1 MSDEFF
7 SKSNVATIY
16 EIVKSQV
23 VKSMNYDISIEPH
36 WEASI
41 INVMKKVYA
50 MQAQYR
56 ISPSTPIKEKMRILS
71 QKAIQFAVYH
81 IQTEIQKSRQQLASR
96 SSFTQQAPQ
105 QQPKVAPPS
114 VFEQQSQL
122 GNNMMSQHNPY
133 SNQIQS
139 MNTKMSQPVNSSY
152 ESMSRGREVMEQK
165 PAPINFQ
172 DTKVETTNTDIQKSY
187 EEMLR
192 NRANVNVPAQPSSGQ
207 QQPNTG
213 ISDYNTMKQQ
223 TPSNMDESF
232 MPSNSTDEPEY
243 LSFFNSTTVS
253 EPTNISASNMNGDSM
268 NYSELI
274 RASNMMD
281 VAKQEPIKME
291 VKKESVQPMMSQMN
305 QPVNQMM
312 MGQAMSQ
319 MNQPANQMM
328 MGQSMMSQM
337 NQPANQ
343 MMMSQP
349 MNQPMGQQM
358 NQMMVQPMSQPVNQA
373 TNQMMGQPIIQS
385 VSHQQAI
392 TREAIQVLPP
402 EHRYV
407 QETYPTN
414 IAQGDL
420 NPLKKKIVNK
430 VLSFCTRFR
439 SNYEETSATDFTF
452 NLPYPLKNV
461 LSMKL
466 ASFELPIS
474 NYRYSDK
481 KGSNKMTITDACGS
495 HVLIIPDGNYQAMDF
510 DNYIVDVLSWYP
522 DLSGRYM
529 IEVSPFTGKTTVTN
543 LSGDSFDMDFSQ
555 SNLDLKRNMGW
566 IWGFRKPF
574 YTGSYVYESEGIYN
588 SDGPDY
594 IYFVVNDYTLVEADH
609 IVGMFENSYIDKNI
623 LARLTVSTDKFQ
635 VLVNLMPDTFK
646 KREYHGP
653 INISRL
659 SIKLLDE
666 YGIPLD
672 LNNMDYSFSLEFELG
687 YNY

>member
-7 SKSNVATIY
+7 SKSNVSTIY

-36 WEASI
+36 WEPSI
-41 INVMKKVYA
+41 INVMKKVFA

-56 ISPSTPIKEKMRILS
+56 ISPSTPIKDKLRILS

-81 IQTEIQKSRQQLASR
+81 IQTEIQKSRQQLSSR
-96 SSFTQQAPQ
+96 SAFTQQAPQ
-105 QQPKVAPPS
+105 QPKVTPPS

-122 GNNMMSQHNPY
+122 GNNMMSQQNPY

-139 MNTKMSQPVNSSY
+139 INTKMTQPVNSTY
-152 ESMSRGREVMEQK
+152 ESMARGREVMEQK

-172 DTKVETTNTDIQKSY
+172 DTKVETSNTDIQKSY

-192 NRANVNVPAQPSSGQ
+192 NRANINVPAQPSSGQ
-207 QQPNTG
+207 QPMSTG
-213 ISDYNTMKQQ
+213 ITDYNSMKQQ
-223 TPSNMDESF
+223 TPSNIEESF
-232 MPSNSTDEPEY
+232 MASSSDEPEY

-253 EPTNISASNMNGDSM
+253 EPINLSSSGSMNGDNM

-291 VKKESVQPMMSQMN
+291 VKKDTVQPMMNQPMMAQPMMNQPMMAQPMMSQPMMN
-305 QPVNQMM
+305 QPM
-312 MGQAMSQ
+312 
-319 MNQPANQMM
+319 MNQPM
-328 MGQSMMSQM
+328 M
-337 NQPANQ
+337 NQPMMNQ
-343 MMMSQP
+343 PMMSQP
-349 MNQPMGQQM
+349 MMAQPMMAQPMMNQPMM
-358 NQMMVQPMSQPVNQA
+358 TPA
-373 TNQMMGQPIIQS
+373 

-392 TREAIQVLPP
+392 TREPIQVLPP

-407 QETYPTN
+407 QETYPTS

-420 NPLKKKIVNK
+420 NPLKKKIVTK
-430 VLSFCTRFR
+430 VLSFDTRFR

-474 NYRYSDK
+474 NYRYAES
-481 KGSNKMTITDACGS
+481 KGSNKVTITDSCGN
-495 HVLIIPDGNYQAMDF
+495 HTLIMPDGNYQAMDF
-510 DNYIVDVLSWYP
+510 DNYIKSVLSWYP
-522 DLSGRYM
+522 DLSGRYS
-529 IEVSPFTGKTTVTN
+529 IEVNPFTGKTTVTN
-543 LSGDSFDMDFSQ
+543 LSGDTFDMDFSQ

-566 IWGFRKPF
+566 IWGFRKAF
-574 YTGSYVYESEGIYN
+574 YTGSDYYESEGIYN
-588 SDGPDY
+588 SDGPDF

-609 IVGMFENSYIDKNI
+609 IVGMFEKSYIDKNI
-623 LARLTVSTDKFQ
+623 LARLTVATDKFQ

-659 SIKLLDE
+659 SIKVLDE
-666 YGIPLD
+666 YGAPLD